1 MFVNVRVPVEPDS
14 VRVDFRPS
22 GFTFSASSV
31 PAFGMELSNGI
42 IPERSS
48 FSVGVD
54 RAVITLRKRTA
65 GEWAFLDRAETKILY
80 EKRDYEEHEGQQRM
94 MSVDSGRSGELR
106 R

>member
-1 MFVNVRVPVEPDS
+1 
-14 VRVDFRPS
+14 
-22 GFTFSASSV
+22 
-31 PAFGMELSNGI
+31 MELSSGI

-54 RAVITLRKRTA
+54 LAVITLRKRTA
-65 GEWAFLDRAETKILY
+65 GEWAFLDRAETKIPY